1 MTPDNMPTKAQAV
14 KVHWELTRTRYALI
28 HQLVY
33 LRLSR
38 HRPGIVLGRGE
49 RVVGCSVAAQHIAQ
63 ASRGHAGHAGHAHRG
78 EIMAV

>member
-33 LRLSR
+33 LRLQSWR
-38 HRPGIVLGRGE
+38 SIKKTEKYVALSFLSCE
-49 RVVGCSVAAQHIAQ
+49 LTASVFLSI
-63 ASRGHAGHAGHAHRG
+63 
-78 EIMAV
+78 